1 MAARDWNKLAEEI
14 LEKVGGPENIS
25 GMTHCATRLRL
36 NLRDESIVDDAEVK
50 AIDGVTNI
58 ARAAGQYQ
66 LLIGIEVPKLYE
78 KFEALVKGS
87 GKAELTKADTG
98 DQSLVNKVFATIS
111 GIFSPILAPLAGSGV
126 LRGLI
131 ILFTQMGLLTEGSST
146 YTILFSAASAVFY
159 LLPVLLLI
167 STAKR
172 FEANTYIA
180 ALIGGALIYP
190 DFVALMGDAGNGA
203 MADFF
208 GIPVV
213 LMGYS
218 STVVPAILAGLAYS
232 WLYKKLDD
240 TVPENL
246 KLVIPPLVSLVVMVP
261 LTVIVIG
268 PLAVY
273 GGELVA
279 NVVNWAINASG
290 LLTGILVGGGWA
302 VLVSFGIH
310 WAVNPI
316 MINNIAEV
324 GFDYICPLTF
334 ACNFAVI
341 GVALGVFFK
350 AKNQEVKSFSLTGVI
365 TIVLSA
371 IIEPTLF
378 GLLVN
383 NKKLFAAQIIAGAVG
398 GAYLGLMRVVTSAFV
413 FGSVVTFPAFVN
425 GDMMNFVN
433 AMIGLGI
440 STVIGAVLGYMFCE
454 QDMELA

>member
-341 GVALGVFFK
+341 GVALGVFLK

-440 STVIGAVLGYMFCE
+440 STVVGAVLGYMFCE

>member
-180 ALIGGALIYP
+180 ALIGGALI
-190 DFVALMGDAGNGA
+190 
-203 MADFF
+203 
-208 GIPVV
+208 
-213 LMGYS
+213 
-218 STVVPAILAGLAYS
+218 
-232 WLYKKLDD
+232 
-240 TVPENL
+240 
-246 KLVIPPLVSLVVMVP
+246 
-261 LTVIVIG
+261 
-268 PLAVY
+268 
-273 GGELVA
+273 
-279 NVVNWAINASG
+279 
-290 LLTGILVGGGWA
+290 
-302 VLVSFGIH
+302 
-310 WAVNPI
+310 
-316 MINNIAEV
+316 
-324 GFDYICPLTF
+324 
-334 ACNFAVI
+334 
-341 GVALGVFFK
+341 
-350 AKNQEVKSFSLTGVI
+350 
-365 TIVLSA
+365 
-371 IIEPTLF
+371 
-378 GLLVN
+378 
-383 NKKLFAAQIIAGAVG
+383 
-398 GAYLGLMRVVTSAFV
+398 
-413 FGSVVTFPAFVN
+413 
-425 GDMMNFVN
+425 
-433 AMIGLGI
+433 
-440 STVIGAVLGYMFCE
+440 
-454 QDMELA
+454 